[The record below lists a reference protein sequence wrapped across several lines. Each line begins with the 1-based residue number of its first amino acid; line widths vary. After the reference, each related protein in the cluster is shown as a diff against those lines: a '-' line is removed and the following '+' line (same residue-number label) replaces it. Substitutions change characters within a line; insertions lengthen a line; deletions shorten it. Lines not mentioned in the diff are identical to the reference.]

1 MNSPMNIELF
11 GITLGQV
18 FGWAFIGLIVVATL
32 VLGWVA
38 AGVLRRWIERLG
50 HRMGPARSVLIS
62 RGIAYAAY
70 IALVL
75 FVLWAVGLPVQ
86 GLLGWV
92 AGAAG
97 IAGVALGFASQTSAA
112 NIISGLFLLGER
124 PFEEGDI
131 IEVNGVSGEVLAVD
145 LLSVKLRT
153 FDNTYVRVPNETVM
167 KTTIVNLSRFPIRR
181 MELLVRV
188 RPGTDLGHLREVV
201 ERVAANQR
209 RVLNEP
215 PPNVLF
221 SNVIDGAVEVKIVAW
236 AAREVF
242 FDAKARFSVEV
253 VAALGR
259 SGVEVLGARRE
270 VRMVAAD
277 APDSGAAGGA

>member
-1 MNSPMNIELF
+1 MNPPVMLEEL
-11 GITLGQV
+11 GISLSAV
-18 FGWAFIGLIVVATL
+18 LGWAFAGVVVVATL
-32 VLGWVA
+32 VLGWFA
-38 AGVLRRWIERLG
+38 AGILRRWIERLG

-62 RGIAYAAY
+62 RGLAYAAY
-70 IALVL
+70 VALVL
-75 FVLWAVGLPVQ
+75 FVLWVVGLPVE

-124 PFEEGDI
+124 PFEEGDV

-167 KTTIVNLSRFPIRR
+167 KTTIVNVSRFPIRR

-188 RPGTDLGHLREVV
+188 RPGTDLKHLREVV
-201 ERVAANQR
+201 EEVAAAEK
-209 RVLNEP
+209 RVLNDP

-221 SNVIDGAVEVKIVAW
+221 SNVVEGAVEVKIVAW

-259 SGVEVLGARRE
+259 AGVEVLGARRE
-270 VRMVAAD
+270 VRMVPGD
-277 APDSGAAGGA
+277 APDSGAAGV